1 MKKVTILALHLGYG
15 GIEKSISALANML
28 CDTYDVEIVSSYKLY
43 DQPVFDLNPKVKV
56 KYLITK
62 YQPNREAWKNSI
74 KKVKP
79 IVFLKESKNSIMTLL
94 LRRRTMIKTI
104 KQCDSDIIIS
114 TRDLFNK
121 WLGKYGKKK
130 TLKIG
135 WEHNH
140 HHGDVS
146 YANKVASSS
155 ENLNVLVLVSDSL
168 RAFYKKKMK
177 NSKCHCVYIPNVIEN
192 LPKKTSSLK
201 KHRIISVGRLAREKG
216 YSDLLDVMK
225 LVHQERPD
233 WTLDIIGDG
242 AQKNLLGDRIF
253 NENMNDYI
261 TLHGYQKK
269 EYINRLLQESSIY
282 VMSSFTESFGIVL
295 LEAMSFGI
303 PVIAFDS
310 AEGATELIKNDYNGY
325 LITNRDKEKMKK
337 QIIALIDDEDKRKK
351 IGQNGRTTSMNFT
364 ADIVKKEWL
373 KLLKKGR

>member
-1 MKKVTILALHLGYG
+1 MKKITILALHLGYG

-168 RAFYKKKMK
+168 RAFYKKKKK
-177 NSKCHCVYIPNVIEN
+177 NSKCHCVYIPNVIED

-325 LITNRDKEKMKK
+325 LIPNRDKEKMKE
-337 QIIALIDDEDKRKK
+337 QIIALIDEEDKRKK